1 MSTDDNKQ
9 IFLRVIREVI
19 NNGDRELAAELI
31 DENFQIRRGGLQTTA
46 GLMAGG
52 SAAISSQE
60 MSSLEGFMR
69 GLTMMLQAFPDFQLE
84 IDEASVV
91 AQDDTVAGIWTLEGT
106 HDGPFLGIEPTGN
119 RVLIE
124 EAGLM
129 RFAGGKMVEGWF
141 LVDELAFLAALGAVS
156 LKTAVNA

>member
-1 MSTDDNKQ
+1 MSTEDNKQ
-9 IFLRVIREVI
+9 IFVRVIREVI
-19 NNGDRELAAELI
+19 NKGDRELAAELI
-31 DENFQIRRGGLQTTA
+31 DEDFKIRRGGLQTTA

-52 SAAISSQE
+52 NAPISSEE

-69 GLTMMLQAFPDFQLE
+69 GLTMMLRAFPDFHLE
-84 IDEASVV
+84 VDEASVV
-91 AQDDTVAGIWTLEGT
+91 AEGDTVAGIWTLEGT

-119 RVLIE
+119 RVFIE

-129 RFAGGKMVEGWF
+129 RFADGKIVEGWF

-156 LKTAVNA
+156 LNTGVSA